1 MSNPFAG
8 QAVDLPGKV
17 KPPVPPAS
25 GGKPQVSNP
34 FAGQAVE
41 LPGKAT
47 ASPALAASASP
58 SSAVAGS
65 VKPTAA
71 AEPDDPE
78 LVPGSRKDLWKCP
91 HCGAGNRPERDT
103 CRACGKHRDAPV
115 AAKWYANPVILGG
128 IALALAV
135 VVALW
140 VVTRPDFTLRPAGP
154 QSLTGRTIT
163 GGGGSDQGIGDGIQ
177 FHARGRIAWVG
188 RVAATGSA
196 ASSTLAVYALAKDAS
211 DDAAFAEFAKSV
223 VIEQGAVKI
232 DPATAKRFAVFSCYL
247 VQGAAA
253 PEVGSYHSVVGDS
266 GTLSQALLGLRGFD
280 AGPVVVV
287 RESAVA
293 KGR

>member
-17 KPPVPPAS
+17 KPPAPPAN
-25 GGKPQVSNP
+25 GAKPQVSNP
-34 FAGQAVE
+34 FAGQAVD

-47 ASPALAASASP
+47 AAPASP
-58 SSAVAGS
+58 AVAGPS
-65 VKPTAA
+65 KPAPSKPA
-71 AEPDDPE
+71 PSSEPDDPE

-115 AAKWYANPVILGG
+115 AAKWYANPVMLGG
-128 IALALAV
+128 VALALVAL
-135 VVALW
+135 VALW
-140 VVTRPDFTLRPAGP
+140 VLTQPDFSLRPAGP
-154 QSLTGRTIT
+154 QSLTGRTII
-163 GGGGSDQGIGDGIQ
+163 GGGGSDQGVGDGIQ

-211 DDAAFAEFAKSV
+211 DDAAFAEFARSV

-253 PEVGSYHSVVGDS
+253 PEIGSYHSVVGDS

-280 AGPVVVV
+280 AGPVVLV